1 MEHQAKTK
9 QPTSDKRSAAV
20 QSSPHVSQAAPSHN
34 ILSLQRTIGNRQV
47 SQMLQA
53 KRLPSLQRRP
63 RTTIQRFEADEH
75 AKLGDEATRGEH
87 GELRQVELAPDYHIS
102 YGEMTAMAGDLFG
115 GIAEMRALAN
125 AKATKGV
132 GTREELEYARVCKVR
147 AKSKEDEKE
156 KAKAFSPEVIA
167 AVDKRYYALAL
178 NNRSHFLNPATGDEG
193 QGMGDHVQNSVD
205 TRGKKD
211 FETAFP
217 LVQKNLPNAAAAYHR
232 YHVQALYEAYY
243 AGSQGKGID
252 QAMAAEAFGSHYL
265 TDSFSGGHLR
275 TARASI
281 KDHWNARVPMFNYN
295 LKGYIA
301 NALARK
307 LAPWYAS
314 VDTAYSIDNFLK
326 KGALATVTEKINAK
340 GTITFGDVVS
350 GAVHDYDNAHGVRAT
365 IQGENVRLFGDGHLG
380 QGDEKDRAMMA
391 VNAGM
396 QDIIKAWEAGKKQT
410 DVLALSSQLIS
421 GGVFLPESLI
431 PSVTPDSQVDAKDQR
446 VKWDYG
452 DVFALLGDAKFQDA
466 LTIFA
471 KDKAAEFE
479 GVAKDLGD
487 KDQEKAFM
495 SEVVTPL
502 RNNPL
507 SVIRGVINW
516 VPDTGG
522 GIGGHN
528 QDDNA
533 LEYLAIV
540 KKNNALSTLTIE
552 QKVKIIRFVFDGYT
566 SGDDEDRL
574 MEMINAKPSDVPELV
589 RQLGWDNMEDE
600 LGSAFSKKYPKSQF
614 AAHK

>member
-1 MEHQAKTK
+1 
-9 QPTSDKRSAAV
+9 
-20 QSSPHVSQAAPSHN
+20 
-34 ILSLQRTIGNRQV
+34 
-47 SQMLQA
+47 MLQA
-53 KRLPSLQRRP
+53 RTLPSLQRRQ
-63 RTTIQRFEADEH
+63 RSMIQRFESDEH

-87 GELRQVELAPDYHIS
+87 GELRNVELAPDYHLS
-102 YGEMTAMAGDLFG
+102 YGEMTAMGGDFFG

-125 AKATKGV
+125 AKAIKGV
-132 GTREELEYARVCKVR
+132 GTREELEYVRVCKIR
-147 AKSKEDEKE
+147 ATSKEDEKA
-156 KAKAFSPEVIA
+156 KAKAFSPEVIV

-193 QGMGDHVQNSVD
+193 QSMGDKAQNSVD

-211 FETAFP
+211 WDVAFP
-217 LVQKNLPNAAAAYHR
+217 LAQKNLPNAAAAYHR

-243 AGSQGKGID
+243 AGSQGKGVD
-252 QAMAAEAFGSHYL
+252 PAMAAEAFGSHYL

-281 KDHWNARVPMFNYN
+281 KEHWNARVPMFNYN

-326 KGALATVTEKINAK
+326 KGALATVTEKIDAK
-340 GTITFGDVVS
+340 GVITFGDVVS
-350 GAVHDYDNAHGVRAT
+350 GAVHDYDNANGVRAT

-380 QGDEKDRAMMA
+380 EGNEKDRAMMA

-396 QDIIKAWEAGKKQT
+396 QDILKAWEAGKKQT
-410 DVLALSSQLIS
+410 DVLALSSYLMN

-446 VKWDYG
+446 VKWDY
-452 DVFALLGDAKFQDA
+452 DSVFALMADAKFKA
-466 LTIFA
+466 AITIFA
-471 KDKAAEFE
+471 KDKASEFE

-507 SVIRGVINW
+507 DVIRGVINW

-522 GIGGHN
+522 GVGGHN

-533 LEYLAIV
+533 LEYLALV
-540 KKNNALSTLTIE
+540 KKSNALHTLTVP
-552 QKVKIIRFVFDGYT
+552 QKVKIIQFVFDGYT

-574 MEMINAKPSDVPELV
+574 MEMINAKPSDVAELV
-589 RQLGWDNMEDE
+589 RLIGWDEMEDE

-614 AAHK
+614 VAHK